1 MDVSIIYIGNDL
13 GYWEKLKK
21 GFSEN
26 YQGMNFS
33 FSKIATDDKFRAVET
48 FIHIYENKPQIV
60 YLDLSQESMV
70 GLSLAKL
77 INRNNEMRLISLVAL
92 IDHKDPDSMLLKSVN
107 ASIRLTHIKSNEF
120 LDVIYDPISLLDVN
134 LAEMP
139 SYVRSN
145 IIEDFEIQQP
155 LRVGYIENNRFHVET
170 NSYLEVGEIVS
181 VNEHPLQDIMPS
193 KKVFVEKFY
202 DQGLYYTKRFAYD
215 LEFIYIDDDYFSAT
229 NKNWKLYKE
238 FKDNPE
244 KLEELGKGEKE
255 DIQQDMEN
263 RKVFYKPTREKIDK
277 WMEERKGKIEPKKL
291 KVMIVDD
298 TLELLKGLKGRVD
311 NFPYSLNVQ
320 TFLMGD
326 NYQIQRTM
334 PHLIVFN
341 VSERNTLD
349 VLSEIIGKIK
359 SIENYNPFVLVQ
371 GSQMGTDDLRGKHTY
386 NHLMCVGKEI
396 GVDTIISISHKLNEK
411 HQISQAGEKVFFRYS
426 DKESNIFLK
435 RKVTVLGMTESV
447 MYFQSSLEIPMWTVF
462 RVEKPVKMFLTVV
475 PHKEGGEFST
485 QENSYRSLINGVGE
499 LEKADIRRLIN
510 STLGEDEDGD
520 T

>member
-1 MDVSIIYIGNDL
+1 MNVSIIYIGNDL
-13 GYWEKLKK
+13 GYWQNLKK
-21 GFSEN
+21 GFSQN

-33 FSKIATDDKFRAVET
+33 FSEIATDDKFSAVET
-48 FIHIYENKPQIV
+48 FIHIYESKPQIV
-60 YLDLSQESMV
+60 YLDLSQESKV

-77 INRNNEMRLISLVAL
+77 ISKNNETKLISLVGL
-92 IDHKDPDSMLLKSVN
+92 IDHQNPEKMLLKSIN

-120 LDVIYDPISLLDVN
+120 LDVIYGPISLLDVN

-139 SYVRSN
+139 TYVRSN

-170 NSYLEVGEIVS
+170 NSYLEVGDIVS

-202 DQGLYYTKRFAYD
+202 GQDLYYTKRFAYD

-229 NKNWKLYKE
+229 NQNWKLYKE
-238 FKDNPE
+238 YKQNPE
-244 KLEELGKGEKE
+244 KLEELGEVEKE
-255 DIQQDMEN
+255 EIKEDMKK
-263 RKVFYKPTREKIDK
+263 RKAFYKPTKEKIDK
-277 WMEERKGKIEPKKL
+277 WMKDRKGKIEPKKL
-291 KVMIVDD
+291 KVMIIDD
-298 TLELLKGLKGRVD
+298 TLEILKGVKGRVD
-311 NFPYSLNVQ
+311 EFLYSLNFQ

-341 VSERNTLD
+341 ISEKNTLD
-349 VLSEIIGKIK
+349 VLAEIIDKIK
-359 SIENYNPFVLVQ
+359 SIEEYNPFVLVQ
-371 GSQMGTDDLRGKHTY
+371 GSQIGTDDLRGKHTY

-435 RKVTVLGMTESV
+435 RKVKVLGMTESV
-447 MYFQSSLEIPMWTVF
+447 MYFQSPLEIPMWTVF
-462 RVEKPVKMFLTVV
+462 RVEKPIKMFLTVV

-499 LEKADIRRLIN
+499 LEKMDIRRLIN
-510 STLGEDEDGD
+510 STLGEEEKE
-520 T
+520 

>member
-1 MDVSIIYIGNDL
+1 MNVSVIYIGNDL
-13 GYWEKLKK
+13 GYWQNLKK
-21 GFSEN
+21 GFSQN

-33 FSKIATDDKFRAVET
+33 FSEIATDNKFSAVET
-48 FIHIYENKPQIV
+48 FIDIYESKPQIV
-60 YLDLSQESMV
+60 YLDLSQESKV

-77 INRNNEMRLISLVAL
+77 ISKNNEMKLISLVGL
-92 IDHKDPDSMLLKSVN
+92 IDHKDPENMLLKSIN

-120 LDVIYDPISLLDVN
+120 LDVIYGPISLLDVN

-139 SYVRSN
+139 TYVRSN
-145 IIEDFEIQQP
+145 IIEEFEIQQP

-170 NSYLEVGEIVS
+170 NSYLEVGDIVS

-202 DQGLYYTKRFAYD
+202 DQDLYYTKRFAYD

-238 FKDNPE
+238 YKKNPE
-244 KLEELGKGEKE
+244 KLEELGEVEKE
-255 DIQQDMEN
+255 EIKEDMKK
-263 RKVFYKPTREKIDK
+263 RKAFYKPTKEKIDK
-277 WMEERKGKIEPKKL
+277 WMKDRKGKIEPKKL
-291 KVMIVDD
+291 KVMIIDD
-298 TLELLKGLKGRVD
+298 TLEILKGVKGRVD
-311 NFPYSLNVQ
+311 EFLYSLNFQ

-334 PHLIVFN
+334 PHLIVYN
-341 VSERNTLD
+341 ISEKNTLD
-349 VLSEIIGKIK
+349 VLAEIIEKIK
-359 SIENYNPFVLVQ
+359 SIEEYNPFVLVQ
-371 GSQMGTDDLRGKHTY
+371 GSQIGTDDLRGKHTY

-435 RKVTVLGMTESV
+435 RKVKVLGMTESV
-447 MYFQSSLEIPMWTVF
+447 MYFQSPIEIPMWTVF
-462 RVEKPVKMFLTVV
+462 RVEKPIKMFLTVV

-510 STLGEDEDGD
+510 STLGEEEKD
-520 T
+520 